1 MTTLHY
7 PLFNIKLR
15 IPAEDQSTDG
25 TNTTGKSNNR
35 GMRKTRGRAP
45 RRQTHKLNEAANAE
59 EMAQRQ
65 TLEPPLPSGRVEQ
78 TTATTKKTTEE
89 GKPSSADTADNS
101 NETTAAPT
109 TPPVL
114 IVEVENIKQPM
125 YKQTEEVKAL
135 TQEIIKTLRDII
147 TMNPL
152 YRYVERF

>member
-25 TNTTGKSNNR
+25 ANATGKSNNR
-35 GMRKTRGRAP
+35 GIRKTRGRAP
-45 RRQTHKLNEAANAE
+45 RRQTQKLNEAASAE

-78 TTATTKKTTEE
+78 TTAATAKKNVEDVKSSTAETT
-89 GKPSSADTADNS
+89 DNS
-101 NETTAAPT
+101 TETSTGGPT

-114 IVEVENIKQPM
+114 IVEVENIKQPV

-152 YRYVERF
+152 YR